1 MKETE
6 LAQLREEHGE
16 LAYAELPDGRDIVL
30 KKPKPGS
37 MRMFTDKVTSDKG
50 SKYSAA
56 EELVLASLVFPDRDQ
71 ARSILRD
78 YEALTLKLSAAVQDL
93 AGDDVEIKKS

>member
-1 MKETE
+1 MTEKEIAE
-6 LAQLREEHGE
+6 LREEHGPI
-16 LAYAELPDGRDIVL
+16 AYVTTPDERDIVV
-30 KKPKPGS
+30 KKPKPGA

-56 EELVLASLVFPDRDQ
+56 EELVLASVVFPDRDQ

-78 YEALTLKLSAAVQDL
+78 YEALTLKLSAAAQDL
-93 AGDDVEIKKS
+93 AGDDFEIKKS

>member
-1 MKETE
+1 MLDSEIAK
-6 LAQLREEHGE
+6 LCEEHGP
-16 LAYAELPDGRDIVL
+16 LAYVSTPDERDIVV
-30 KKPKPGS
+30 KKPKPGA

-56 EELVLASLVFPDRDQ
+56 EELVLAALVFPDRDQ

-93 AGDDVEIKKS
+93 AGDEFEIKKS

>member
-1 MKETE
+1 MIEKELE
-6 LAQLREEHGE
+6 ALREEHGE
-16 LAYAELPDGRDIVL
+16 LAYAETPDGRDIVV
-30 KKPKPGS
+30 KKPKPGA

-56 EELVLASLVFPDRDQ
+56 EELVLAALVFPDRDQ

>member
-1 MKETE
+1 MLDSEIAK
-6 LAQLREEHGE
+6 LREEHGP
-16 LAYAELPDGRDIVL
+16 LAYATTPDDRDIIV
-30 KKPKPGS
+30 KKPKPGA

-56 EELVLASLVFPDRDQ
+56 EELVLSALVFPDRDQ

-78 YEALTLKLSAAVQDL
+78 YEALTLKLSAAAQDL
-93 AGDDVEIKKS
+93 AGDDCEIKKS